1 MQTVCCCS
9 GVGNQSIDSSI
20 RIFKESTKKMKKFRS
35 FFFFFGYSSFFTGLF
50 FIRFQLNPID
60 GVGLCVVVVCKDLFS
75 RSFNYFDS

>member
-20 RIFKESTKKMKKFRS
+20 RIFKESTKKMKKFET
-35 FFFFFGYSSFFTGLF
+35 FFFFFFCYSSFSTGLF

-60 GVGLCVVVVCKDLFS
+60 GVGLILMC
-75 RSFNYFDS
+75 RTYF